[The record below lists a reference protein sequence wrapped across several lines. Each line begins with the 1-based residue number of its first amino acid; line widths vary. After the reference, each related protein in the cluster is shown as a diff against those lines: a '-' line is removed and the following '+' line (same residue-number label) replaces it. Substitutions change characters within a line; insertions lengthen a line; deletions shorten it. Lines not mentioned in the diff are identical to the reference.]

1 MNNKMY
7 YADLHIHSH
16 WSDGSCT
23 PKEIVK
29 RAAERKIA
37 YICLTDVM
45 NLGGWTEFNKTCK
58 EYGLKTTPSL
68 ELQVFHK
75 NNWVELLLY
84 GKNVFHKSLRPFLQQ
99 AKQSSDIV
107 VFLYTGYL
115 RSQGIIVTK
124 SEVDDFFE
132 IPKERTL
139 SLYCINEYLRRARK
153 ISHEEINRLIRNAH
167 LRHIDRLD
175 IYQEWLPQ
183 LEDVLKTT
191 NKLGI
196 VSCYAYPG
204 VTAER
209 RRKMK
214 GTDKVHEFK
223 KIIDEILALR
233 KMGLNAVE
241 VRYPE
246 HSLEEEKILLDL
258 AITNDFIVIGGS
270 GFHGDK
276 KTEHKPG
283 IQLGSKGITST
294 EYEIYRQRV
303 SQNSF

>member
-1 MNNKMY
+1 MNNKIY

-16 WSDGSCT
+16 WSDGSCA
-23 PKEIVK
+23 PREIAK
-29 RAAERKIA
+29 RATEREIA

-45 NLGGWTEFNKTCK
+45 NLGGWNEFNKACE
-58 EYGLKTTPSL
+58 EYRLKTTPSL
-68 ELQVFHK
+68 ELQVFHE
-75 NNWVELLLY
+75 NDWAELLLY

-107 VFLYTGYL
+107 ALLYTRHL
-115 RSQGIIVTK
+115 RSQGIVVTK
-124 SEVDDFFE
+124 SGVDDFFK

-139 SLYCINEYLRRARK
+139 SLYRINEYLRRVRK
-153 ISHEEINRLIRNAH
+153 ISQKEIGRLIRNAH

-175 IYQEWLPQ
+175 IYREWLPR

-191 NKLGI
+191 NKLDI

-204 VTAER
+204 PTAER

-214 GTDKVHEFK
+214 GTNKAKEFK
-223 KIIDEILALR
+223 KITEEILALR
-233 KMGLNAVE
+233 KIGLNAIE

-258 AITNDFIVIGGS
+258 AMTNDLIVIGGS

-276 KTEHKPG
+276 ETEHKPG
-283 IQLGSKGITST
+283 IKLGSKGITNT
-294 EYEIYRQRV
+294 EYEIYRQRA
-303 SQNSF
+303 S